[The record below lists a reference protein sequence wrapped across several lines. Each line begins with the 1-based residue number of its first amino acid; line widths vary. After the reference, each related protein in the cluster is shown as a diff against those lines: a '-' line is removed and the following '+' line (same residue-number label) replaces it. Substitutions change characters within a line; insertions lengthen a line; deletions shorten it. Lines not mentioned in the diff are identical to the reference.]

1 MTITRVGLTERAKS
15 GGAGFAG
22 AGSGNR
28 KGHGMGR
35 KYWVIAGLAAAVLLS
50 VGIGTAAA
58 KPQARKLDKITLQ
71 LKWVTQSQ
79 FAGYYAA
86 VTNGYYKDFGLDV
99 TLKVGGPSITPET
112 VVASGQAQI
121 GLDWVPS
128 LLATRDT
135 GTNLVS
141 IAQMFARSGMTEI
154 SFKSSGITS
163 VSQMK
168 GKKVGVWCCGNQFEL
183 FAALT
188 KNGIDPNNKS
198 DITIFNQPFTMTDF
212 LSHRIDAA
220 AAMTYNELAQVLES
234 KNPATGKLYTLSD
247 LNVLPM
253 QKQGTGML
261 EDNLFTTQSWLNGHR
276 DIATRFVAASERGW
290 IYCRDHVQQCTNIVV
305 KNGTALPEG
314 HQLWQMNEINKLIWP
329 STTGI
334 GITSPAAFKQTAAI
348 ALKYKVIKK
357 PASAKAYDPQIEKA
371 ALQYLKN
378 HVKGIDVFGKSYKPI
393 TVTLKAG
400 GK

>member
-1 MTITRVGLTERAKS
+1 VVAAVAVTLS
-15 GGAGFAG
+15 L
-22 AGSGNR
+22 
-28 KGHGMGR
+28 
-35 KYWVIAGLAAAVLLS
+35 WAGL
-50 VGIGTAAA
+50 GTAQAA
-58 KPQARKLDKITLQ
+58 PKLDNVTLQ

-86 VTNGYYKDFGLDV
+86 VEKGFYKDFGLNV
-99 TLKVGGPSITPET
+99 NLKVGGPSITPET

-121 GLDWVPS
+121 GVDWLPS

-141 IAQMFARSGMTEI
+141 IAQMFSRSGMTEI

-163 VSQMK
+163 IKAMLH
-168 GKKVGVWCCGNQFEL
+168 KKVGVWCCGNQFEL

-198 DITIFNQPFTMTDF
+198 QITIFNQPFTMTDF
-212 LSHRIDAA
+212 LDHRIDAA

-234 KNPATGKLYTLSD
+234 KNPATGKLYTMKD

-276 DIATRFVAASERGW
+276 DVAERFIAASERGW
-290 IYCRDHVQQCTNIVV
+290 IYCRDHVTECTNIVV
-305 KNGTALPEG
+305 KNGTALPYG
-314 HQLWQMNEINKLIWP
+314 HQLWEMNEINKLIWP
-329 STTGI
+329 SKLGI
-334 GITSPAAFKQTAAI
+334 GITDPAAFRQTAAI
-348 ALKYKVIKK
+348 ALKYKGIKK
-357 PASAKAYDPQIEKA
+357 PATAKAYDPQIEKA

-378 HVKGIDVFGKSYKPI
+378 HVKGIDVYGKSYRPI
-393 TVTLKAG
+393 AVTLKAG

>member
-1 MTITRVGLTERAKS
+1 MNTT
-15 GGAGFAG
+15 
-22 AGSGNR
+22 
-28 KGHGMGR
+28 KGVGMGR
-35 KYWVIAGLAAAVLLS
+35 KYGVVAALIAAIALS
-50 VGIGTAAA
+50 VGVSATQA
-58 KPQARKLDKITLQ
+58 KPQARKLDNITLQ

-86 VTNGYYKDFGLDV
+86 VAKGYYKAFGLNV
-99 TLKVGGPSITPET
+99 KLKVGGPSITPET

-121 GLDWVPS
+121 GVDWVPS

-154 SFKSSGITS
+154 SFKASGITS
-163 VSQMK
+163 VAKMRD
-168 GKKVGVWCCGNQFEL
+168 KKVGVWCCGNQFEL

-198 DITIFNQPFTMTDF
+198 QVTIFNQPFTMTDF
-212 LSHRIDAA
+212 LSKRIDAA

-234 KNPATGKLYTLSD
+234 KNPATGNLYTLAD

-261 EDNLFTTQSWLNGHR
+261 EDNLFTTQDWLNSNR
-276 DIATRFVAASERGW
+276 DVAERFIAASERGW
-290 IYCRDHVQQCTNIVV
+290 IYCRDHVVDCTNIVV
-305 KNGTALPEG
+305 KNGTALPYG

-329 STTGI
+329 NTKGI
-334 GITSPAAFKQTAAI
+334 GITDPAAFRQTAAI
-348 ALKYKVIKK
+348 ALKYKVIKHA
-357 PASAKAYDPQIEKA
+357 ASPKAYDAQIEKA

-378 HVKGIDVFGKSYKPI
+378 HVKGIDVFGKHYKPI

>member
-1 MTITRVGLTERAKS
+1 VVVA
-15 GGAGFAG
+15 
-22 AGSGNR
+22 
-28 KGHGMGR
+28 
-35 KYWVIAGLAAAVLLS
+35 LAAIAV
-50 VGIGTAAA
+50 AAVA
-58 KPQARKLDKITLQ
+58 VSAAQARPQAQKLDNVTLQ

-86 VTNGYYKDFGLDV
+86 VANGYYKDFGLNV
-99 TLKVGGPSITPET
+99 KLKVGGPSITPET

-121 GLDWVPS
+121 GVDWVPS

-154 SFKSSGITS
+154 SFKDSGITS
-163 VSQMK
+163 VKAMK
-168 GKKVGVWCCGNQFEL
+168 NKIVGVWCCGNQFEL

-188 KNGIDPNNKS
+188 KNGIDPNNKG

-212 LSHRIDAA
+212 LSHRIQAA
-220 AAMTYNELAQVLES
+220 AAMTYNELAQVLET
-234 KNPATGKLYTLSD
+234 KNPATGKLYTLKD
-247 LNVLPM
+247 LNVIPM
-253 QKQGTGML
+253 QSQGTAML
-261 EDNLFTTQSWLNGHR
+261 EDNLFTTQSWLNSHR
-276 DIATRFVAASERGW
+276 DVATRFVAASERGW

-305 KNGTALPEG
+305 QNGTALPAG
-314 HQLWQMNEINKLIWP
+314 HQLWEMNEINKLIWP
-329 STTGI
+329 NKLGI
-334 GITSPAAFKQTAAI
+334 GITDPAAFKQTAAI

-357 PASAKAYDPQIEKA
+357 PASTKAYDAQIEKA

-378 HVKGIDVFGKSYKPI
+378 HVKGIDVHGKSYKPI